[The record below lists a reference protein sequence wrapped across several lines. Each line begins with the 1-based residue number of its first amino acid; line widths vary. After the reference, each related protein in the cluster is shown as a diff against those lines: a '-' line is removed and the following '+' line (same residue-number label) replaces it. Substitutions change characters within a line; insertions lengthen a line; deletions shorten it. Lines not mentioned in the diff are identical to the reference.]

1 MKFQVNLIRG
11 IESSERQTEAEGLF
25 KVGWWM
31 EQLVREWS
39 A

>member
-31 EQLVREWS
+31 NS
-39 A
+39 